1 MSTGVP
7 MILICPKCGW
17 EQKLDRVDV
26 WMWFF
31 SKQPGGHP
39 MTCGSGKCPSHTEL
53 IVKVEK

>member
-1 MSTGVP
+1 
-7 MILICPKCGW
+7 MILVCPICGW
-17 EQKLDRVDV
+17 EQKLDHVDV

-53 IVKVEK
+53 VVKQDDIP